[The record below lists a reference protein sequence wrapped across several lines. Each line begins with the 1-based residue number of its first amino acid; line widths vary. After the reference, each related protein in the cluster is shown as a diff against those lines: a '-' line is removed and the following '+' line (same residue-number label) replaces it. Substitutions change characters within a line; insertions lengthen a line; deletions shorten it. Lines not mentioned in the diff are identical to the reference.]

1 MGLVIHKYNFHNT
14 RSKSRQHDQQKLRA
28 TQSTHRAHSEN
39 SQRTLKEHLKNTHLK
54 NTHSHR
60 ETHSTYGAHPCPSTC
75 HGYFS
80 NQICL
85 RSLKFTFS
93 RKYMSDIPNHTH
105 VAGEHKFYIATGWQG
120 QIFTFSTS
128 CSSVRGDQIKSR
140 LCTTLLG
147 FKLRQKVCWV
157 QK

>member
-1 MGLVIHKYNFHNT
+1 
-14 RSKSRQHDQQKLRA
+14 
-28 TQSTHRAHSEN
+28 
-39 SQRTLKEHLKNTHLK
+39 
-54 NTHSHR
+54 
-60 ETHSTYGAHPCPSTC
+60 
-75 HGYFS
+75 
-80 NQICL
+80 
-85 RSLKFTFS
+85 
-93 RKYMSDIPNHTH
+93 MSDIPNHTH

-157 QK
+157 QKYTEWFIQYHTHFTYQT